1 MKRIDSYNDLQ
12 DAMVKSPV
20 FLQTRDNEK
29 SIIKSLEPMEI
40 TIKKAKK
47 ETKITLSNRVAE
59 LIENQDFKSLIYEL
73 EKLVKE
79 ISKL

>member
-1 MKRIDSYNDLQ
+1 MKRIDSYDDLQ

-20 FLQTRDNEK
+20 FCKTRDTEK

-40 TIKKAKK
+40 TIKNSKK

-59 LIENQDFKSLIYEL
+59 FIEKQDLKSLIYEL